1 MTRYV
6 GLDAHSKRCVYVIQD
21 EHGKVRGEGSVP
33 TSMDGLLG
41 LATRHE
47 LPTGTRVALES
58 GTMAFFVARRL
69 NRLGLDPIV
78 VDAHEVRSKA
88 LRPNQ
93 KSDRRDALE
102 LCEGLRRDTYR
113 SVVHVPPEPIERL
126 RETLRRRRHFVRLK
140 TMQVNAAKHLLR
152 AAGLPAPGRTLG
164 TLKAWE
170 RLLQVVVIDPT
181 LLAFCQAHRAA
192 WQCAHEQITTLEAS
206 LVEQEEPFRHNLDR
220 MRAVPGVG
228 RIVALTVQ
236 AVFSDV
242 QRFPS
247 AKHVASYAG
256 LVPSSYD
263 SGERVQHGRITR
275 RGSSEL
281 RSMLCEAAH
290 HARRPDHPLNP
301 YFARWCARRGYKM
314 AVVTVAHR
322 LCRILYAMLRDGTEF
337 DVNQLAIEQGHFEHT
352 TVRRYRLKKGVARPV

>member
-1 MTRYV
+1 MARYV
-6 GLDAHSKRCVYVIQD
+6 GLDAHSKRCVYVVQD
-21 EHGKVRGEGSVP
+21 EHGRVTGEGSVP
-33 TSMDGLLG
+33 TSMEG
-41 LATRHE
+41 LAQLSARYD
-47 LPTGTRVALES
+47 LAAGTRVALES

-69 NRLGLDPIV
+69 ARLGLDPLV

-102 LCEGLRRDTYR
+102 LCEGLRRGSYR

-126 RETLRRRRHFVRLK
+126 RETLRRRRHFVRLA
-140 TMQVNAAKHLLR
+140 TMQVNAVKHVLR

-164 TLKAWE
+164 TPRAWD
-170 RLLQVVVIDPT
+170 RLLAAVAMDPAVG
-181 LLAFCQAHRAA
+181 AFCHSHRAV
-192 WQCAHEQITTLEAS
+192 WQCAHEQIRALEAS
-206 LVEQEEPFRHNLDR
+206 LDEQEQPWRSDLERLR
-220 MRAVPGVG
+220 GVPGVG
-228 RIVALTVQ
+228 RIVALTVR

-242 QRFPS
+242 RRFPT
-247 AKHVASYAG
+247 AKHAASYAG
-256 LVPSSYD
+256 LVASTYD

-301 YFARWCARRGYKM
+301 YFASLCARRGYKM
-314 AVVTVAHR
+314 AVVAVAHR
-322 LCRILYAMLRDGTEF
+322 LCRILFAMLRDGTPF
-337 DVNQLAIEQGHFEHT
+337 DLDRLAIERGHFEQV
-352 TVRRYRLKKGVARPV
+352 TVRRFRRKKPVTRTT